1 MNTMFSCEFCK
12 SFQNSFLWNA
22 CERLLLARM
31 SVLLLG
37 RFLLFIQ
44 NIVNALQLTTR
55 GIVLKA
61 KN

>member
-1 MNTMFSCEFCK
+1 MFSCGFCK

-22 CERLLLARM
+22 SERLLLAQM
-31 SVLLLG
+31 SVFLLG

-44 NIVNALQLTTR
+44 NIVIALQLTTR
-55 GIVLKA
+55 GIVLKT